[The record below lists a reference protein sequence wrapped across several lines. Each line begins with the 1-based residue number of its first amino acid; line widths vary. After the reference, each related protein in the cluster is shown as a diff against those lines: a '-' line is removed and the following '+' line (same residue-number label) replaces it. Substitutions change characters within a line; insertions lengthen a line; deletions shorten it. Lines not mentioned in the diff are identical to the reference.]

1 MHFGVTFSAQRAK
14 SFYSILTSIYY
25 IDSKYATLKLLL
37 LNETERLFTSKD
49 FWVCKPNTSIMRKK
63 FKIRKHK
70 HDCHS
75 VIRTSILHINKW
87 IARTINVALTALY
100 TYKIIRKARPSPIT
114 ECPKLDLP
122 QLC

>member
-1 MHFGVTFSAQRAK
+1 
-14 SFYSILTSIYY
+14 
-25 IDSKYATLKLLL
+25 
-37 LNETERLFTSKD
+37 
-49 FWVCKPNTSIMRKK
+49 MRKK

-70 HDCHS
+70 HDCRP

-87 IARTINVALTALY
+87 MARTINVALTALY